1 MAPGPSGHI
10 GYHTRLS
17 SPQRPCLKLCG
28 CRPGRCLLRCTECSS
43 STMPFYSRL
52 PPSRLHKLSL
62 FAQPLPPDITARK
75 PPVGLGEICS
85 PLVRPSF
92 ESSRDPGN
100 SETGA
105 LGTRENPRRMHT
117 RDLSTDLGVPESAP
131 KVQMYPGP
139 GCTGSRHHERIRST
153 PGIRYTPP
161 PRSEPHPTSNK
172 K

>member
-10 GYHTRLS
+10 GYHTKLS

-62 FAQPLPPDITARK
+62 FAQPLPPDITAGK

-105 LGTRENPRRMHT
+105 LGTRENPRRGCKQSPRIRQTLPLVPAMSVSS
-117 RDLSTDLGVPESAP
+117 RRVRFLSTKS
-131 KVQMYPGP
+131 
-139 GCTGSRHHERIRST
+139 
-153 PGIRYTPP
+153 
-161 PRSEPHPTSNK
+161 
-172 K
+172 